1 MIYIKKYSP
10 IFFIRKGPILENILV
25 AFQLFKNVSA
35 HRVIIDVTYIIS
47 LKN

>member
-1 MIYIKKYSP
+1 MIYLQVGNFS
-10 IFFIRKGPILENILV
+10 FIRKGPILENILV